1 MKKRKII
8 IPAILSILAC
18 GSIAAGST
26 YALFTSESKV
36 NVAITSGKVE
46 VNATLSGLEAYSPT
60 EIATDGTISN
70 DSNLANNENEIKV
83 FGNGGTAQ
91 IDEGTLKLSNVTP
104 GDKVSFDIKIN
115 NKSSV
120 KALYRVVIGCNK
132 DNGLFE
138 GLDVNLNAG
147 SLEFTQN
154 VSGIT
159 AISKYVQI
167 EPNSEEK
174 SIKVDIELP
183 STKGNTYAGKEC
195 DIECKVE
202 AVQGN
207 AQVSDGEKGVLELY
221 NKTDLVSY
229 GKLEG
234 KIDSTTY
241 PDESPLH
248 DYSTIKLMNDID
260 LNNEEWTPLS
270 NLRMAFDGNNKTI
283 KNLKIN
289 QENSNNLGLF
299 STIQGRYATYD
310 VPAVKDLTIENVDI
324 NGDKHIG
331 ALTGE
336 MIGGTTIENVTVKG
350 SIKIVGSRDL
360 GAIGGYCYGNFLN
373 CSVDGTSKDTSYI
386 KGNTD
391 DQKNVGG
398 IAGWTSEGTKEVK
411 GCSVKNISL
420 YGVQNIG
427 GITSTTQKNGLIS
440 NCSVENVDIN
450 VNNTE
455 LNCVGKILGRYVLN
469 DTTYQGDGIP
479 NGKVTDCTTNNV
491 TITYNN
497 N

>member
-70 DSNLANNENEIKV
+70 NTNLANNENEIKV

-147 SLEFTQN
+147 DLEFTQN

-167 EPNSEEK
+167 EPNSIEK

-195 DIECKVE
+195 EIECKVE
-202 AVQGN
+202 AVQAN
-207 AQVSDGEKGVLELY
+207 AQVEEVEASTLRLY
-221 NKTDLVSY
+221 SATDLVSY
-229 GKLEG
+229 SKLESECTS
-234 KIDSTTY
+234 IESALYNYTTI
-241 PDESPLH
+241 E
-248 DYSTIKLMNDID
+248 LMNDID
-260 LNNEEWTPLS
+260 MNGIEWTPI
-270 NLRMAFDGNNKTI
+270 M
-283 KNLKIN
+283 
-289 QENSNNLGLF
+289 
-299 STIQGRYATYD
+299 GRS
-310 VPAVKDLTIENVDI
+310 
-324 NGDKHIG
+324 
-331 ALTGE
+331 
-336 MIGGTTIENVTVKG
+336 G
-350 SIKIVGSRDL
+350 SIKEKVNYVTTFEGNGYTISNLKANETTDGSYYYSGFFGCVARFNISNLIIAEATIDSTHY
-360 GAIGGYCYGNFLN
+360 A
-373 CSVDGTSKDTSYI
+373 
-386 KGNTD
+386 
-391 DQKNVGG
+391 GG
-398 IAGWTSEGTKEVK
+398 IAGQL
-411 GCSVKNISL
+411 L
-420 YGVQNIG
+420 YNSKLENCKVTNSK
-427 GITSTTQKNGLIS
+427 ITSTIEDKNNDGTYDNGDKVGGLVGHVSS
-440 NCSVENVDIN
+440 NGITITKCEVSGCEITGYRDIGGFFGYAEGDLVIN
-450 VNNTE
+450 SGICNNNTIKSIVK
-455 LNCVGKILGRYVLN
+455 LNEDNIVYNYKNILDNSNSDLNLGEIIGRN
-469 DTTYQGDGIP
+469 PSNIS
-479 NGKVTDCTTNNV
+479 TNNV
-491 TITYNN
+491 STNN
-497 N
+497 NTIVKPFSE